1 MNCILNSQASCDIL
15 FQYSALIWFSFGILL
30 CFLELI
36 IPGTFVSFFG
46 IGAIVLACIQ
56 YFAVFSFTN
65 QFIIWI
71 LISLAI
77 LFVGAKFLHDLF
89 PSEEQFDSSKFKEV
103 AGRIAKVVTPIR
115 VGKKGGRIQFQGT
128 EWDAISEDLEIG
140 ADEYVKI
147 LKRDNISF
155 RVVKASDLEIQ
166 NFLDSK
172 KKLEDE

>member
-1 MNCILNSQASCDIL
+1 MNCMLNSQVSCDIL
-15 FQYSALIWFSFGILL
+15 FQYSALIWISFGILL

-46 IGAIVLACIQ
+46 IGAIVLGSVQ

-71 LISLAI
+71 SISLAI

-89 PSEEQFDSSKFKEV
+89 PSETQFDPSKFKNV
-103 AGRIAKVVTPIR
+103 TGRIAKVVTPIK

-128 EWDAISEDLEIG
+128 DWDAISEDLEIG
-140 ADEYVKI
+140 TNEYVKI

-155 RVVKASDLEIQ
+155 RVVKASALEIQ

-172 KKLEDE
+172 KKPEEE

>member
-1 MNCILNSQASCDIL
+1 MNCILNSQVSCDIL
-15 FQYSALIWFSFGILL
+15 FQYSALIWISFGILL

-46 IGAIVLACIQ
+46 AGAILLGCIQ
-56 YFAVFSFTN
+56 YFANFSFQN
-65 QFIIWI
+65 QFIVWI
-71 LISLAI
+71 LISI
-77 LFVGAKFLHDLF
+77 SIVSVGAKFLHDLF

-128 EWDAISEDLEIG
+128 DWDAISEDLEIG
-140 ADEYVKI
+140 TNEYVKI
-147 LKRDNISF
+147 LQRDNISF
-155 RVVKASDLEIQ
+155 RVVKASALEIQ

-172 KKLEDE
+172 KKPEDE